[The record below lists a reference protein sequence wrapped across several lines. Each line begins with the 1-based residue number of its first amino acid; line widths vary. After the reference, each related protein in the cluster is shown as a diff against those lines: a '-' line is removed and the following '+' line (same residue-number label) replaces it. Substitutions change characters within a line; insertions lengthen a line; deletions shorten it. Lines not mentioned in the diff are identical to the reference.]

1 MIDIKSERE
10 INYIRKAS
18 YIVANTLNILK
29 EKIKSGISTYDIDL
43 IARKAIEEQG
53 AKPAFL
59 GYRGYPA
66 TICVSINNEV
76 IHGIPDKKKI
86 IKEGDIVS
94 LDLGAI
100 YDGFYGDAAIT
111 IGIGKIDEKNR
122 KLIEV
127 TEKSLY
133 IGIAEIKDGV
143 PLGNVSSAIEE
154 FVIKNKMS
162 VVKEFTGHGIGRNL
176 HEEPSIPNFG
186 KRGTGP
192 ILRAGMTLAIEP
204 MVCFGKSDVHFLKDG
219 WTVVTDDGSYAAHFE
234 HTICV
239 TKNGCEILT
248 KI

>member
-133 IGIAEIKDGV
+133 IGISEIKDGV
-143 PLGNVSSAIEE
+143 LLGNVSSAIEE